1 MIRNLHPLLWK
12 RIRKSLCS
20 STIFISSGIIF
31 ALSNLSCSNGNCRPD
46 DPSCDTI
53 SALVLARALQCSYR
67 KSWNKVGSTE
77 GNPDN
82 LQAVTFSSIVE
93 GPDGFLYAAGEA
105 SNGNDAAVVMRSEDG
120 GANWVTEWVHQPTLN
135 AAAITQILR
144 SPDGSLIAVGNH
156 NPDGTN
162 TEVFLARKAP
172 GGSFT
177 VTAIYERQDTNVSRA
192 LAAVMGPSGTIF
204 VSGNAAV
211 PTDIAGMLLMSGG
224 NYTSL
229 TPRTLLTDGTNPV
242 LFSAIDPLSEIN
254 VAVGGFIDSGASKEF
269 TLGLSLSDGSYSSIL
284 RNVFSCCL
292 GDPELHDPT
301 GLYQQ
306 GNGRYVMG
314 LTPGTNL
321 TDLRGAVLDIAPD
334 GSFVSTEVDPNPA
347 ALTSLKIHGINQVA
361 SLFVPSGATGTP
373 QINIRTDGE
382 ATFRVS
388 FPPNTDGIILNDAPE
403 ESIRLVETHM
413 LSNGDLLLPLPIHNS
428 IVASEPVWIYRL
440 ACR

>member
-1 MIRNLHPLLWK
+1 
-12 RIRKSLCS
+12 
-20 STIFISSGIIF
+20 
-31 ALSNLSCSNGNCRPD
+31 
-46 DPSCDTI
+46 
-53 SALVLARALQCSYR
+53 
-67 KSWNKVGSTE
+67 
-77 GNPDN
+77 
-82 LQAVTFSSIVE
+82 VE

-135 AAAITQILR
+135 AGAITQILR
-144 SPDGSLIAVGNH
+144 APDGSLIAVGNH

-177 VTAIYERQDTNVSRA
+177 VTATYERQDTNVSRA
-192 LAAVMGPSGTIF
+192 LAAVMSPSGTIY

-211 PTDIAGMLLMSGG
+211 PADIAGMLLISGG

-229 TPRTLLTDGTNPV
+229 TPRTLVTDGVNPV
-242 LFSAIDPLSEIN
+242 LFSAIDPMSEID
-254 VAVGGFIDSGASKEF
+254 VAVGGFVDSGASQEF
-269 TLGLSLSDGSYSSIL
+269 TLGLSRSDGSYSSIL

-292 GDPELHDPT
+292 GDPEFHDPT
-301 GLYQQ
+301 GLYHL
-306 GNGRYVMG
+306 GSGRYLMG

-321 TDLRGAVLDIAPD
+321 TDVRGTVLDIASN
-334 GSFVSTEVDPNPA
+334 GSFISTEVDPNPA
-347 ALTSLKIHGINQVA
+347 ALTSFKIHGINQVA

-382 ATFRVS
+382 ASFRVS